1 MNERLREDLVSKLD
15 SQFEL
20 LANDTLRIISAS
32 ITSHTINDSSRSPA
46 FSTNPDVAENA
57 LRSDQMFTADTS
69 DFNLNLTED
78 LNYFDIFK
86 EFMGQ
91 DPTQT
96 FWDMFPYE
104 LSLDAPPGQPVTEE
118 GLSSINSTELL
129 TNELFK

>member
-32 ITSHTINDSSRSPA
+32 ITSHTINASSRSPA
-46 FSTNPDVAENA
+46 FSANPDVTENA
-57 LRSDQMFTADTS
+57 LGSDLTFTADTS
-69 DFNLNLTED
+69 DFNLNLAED

-96 FWDMFPYE
+96 FWDMFPYD
-104 LSLDAPPGQPVTEE
+104 LSLDAPLGQLVTEE
-118 GLSSINSTELL
+118 GLPSINSTELL

>member
-32 ITSHTINDSSRSPA
+32 ITSHTMNASSRSPA
-46 FSTNPDVAENA
+46 FSTNLDVAENT
-57 LRSDQMFTADTS
+57 LGSDQIFTADTS
-69 DFNLNLTED
+69 DFNLNMTED

-96 FWDMFPYE
+96 FWDMFPYD
-104 LSLDAPPGQPVTEE
+104 LNLDAPPDQPVTEE
-118 GLSSINSTELL
+118 GLPSINSTELL

>member
-1 MNERLREDLVSKLD
+1 MD
-15 SQFEL
+15 
-20 LANDTLRIISAS
+20 A
-32 ITSHTINDSSRSPA
+32 SSRSPPI
-46 FSTNPDVAENA
+46 STSLDVAENA
-57 LRSDQMFTADTS
+57 LGSDQIFTADTS

-104 LSLDAPPGQPVTEE
+104 PSLDAPSGQPVTEE
-118 GLSSINSTELL
+118 ELQSINSTELL
-129 TNELFK
+129 TNEIFK